1 MAAISKFLFD
11 TDFDAGGDPL
21 SARPALRTD
30 TRRFTST
37 EVEAAKS
44 AAHAE
49 GVAAGRALAEQ
60 EIGRRIADVLAV
72 VGARLDEVMG
82 EARANHGTRAREAVT
97 TAAEIVRRL
106 LPALGKREAMTE
118 VEALITDCLAR
129 VHDEPRLVVR
139 VSDELL
145 DEVRQRIDQLTGAAG
160 FAGRVILLADNT
172 LKTGDA
178 RVEWADGGADR
189 DTAALWREIEGAI
202 QRFVEDGSGAPD
214 AGRKSES
221 VMADENLELNE
232 MAPGQPEQDA
242 EGAKPRSAKELEAV
256 YDIPVQVSAV
266 LGKATMQVSQLLK
279 LGRGAV
285 VELDRKV
292 GEAIDIY
299 VNNRLV
305 ARGEVVVVDDRLGV
319 TMTEI
324 VKVDRS

>member
-1 MAAISKFLFD
+1 MTAISKFLFD

-21 SARPALRTD
+21 NARPTLRTD
-30 TRRFTST
+30 TRRFTAT

-49 GVAAGRALAEQ
+49 GIAAGRALAEQ

-72 VGARLDEVMG
+72 VGERLGEVMA
-82 EARANHGTRAREAVT
+82 EARAHHGTQTREAVT

-106 LPALGKREAMTE
+106 LPALGKREAMAE

-139 VSDELL
+139 VADELL

-160 FAGRVILLADNT
+160 FAGRIILLADNT
-172 LKTGDA
+172 LKPGDA

-214 AGRKSES
+214 AGTK
-221 VMADENLELNE
+221 
-232 MAPGQPEQDA
+232 
-242 EGAKPRSAKELEAV
+242 
-256 YDIPVQVSAV
+256 
-266 LGKATMQVSQLLK
+266 
-279 LGRGAV
+279 
-285 VELDRKV
+285 
-292 GEAIDIY
+292 
-299 VNNRLV
+299 
-305 ARGEVVVVDDRLGV
+305 
-319 TMTEI
+319 
-324 VKVDRS
+324 